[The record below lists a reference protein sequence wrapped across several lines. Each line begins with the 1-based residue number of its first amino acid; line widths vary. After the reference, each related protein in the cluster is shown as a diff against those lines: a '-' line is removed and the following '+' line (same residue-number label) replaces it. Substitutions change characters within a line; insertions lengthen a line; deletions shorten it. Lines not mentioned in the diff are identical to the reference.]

1 METPQ
6 KRRKEDT
13 PVWLWRLE
21 CAEYDPEL
29 GLGHGPVAPRPRA
42 SFRQEAQEGSR
53 DLPAGESVDH
63 AFLLEKEGGE
73 RVLFLGDRM
82 RTLNREDSPS
92 SRLPWLKADS
102 PESEGPDASAGSSD
116 EAIPDIASISAGMAA
131 EEEVAEEVTTWR
143 AERDLQRRRMAMA
156 KSFLVLTERMHR
168 CRKRKELLD
177 TLSEM
182 AHEVLESS
190 TTLLYFREEATPHDG
205 SDSGR
210 LAPRPT
216 PELRERGLAL
226 EPLPSGAMEG
236 LCGPM
241 VLTAPMLE
249 AGEEPELAGLLDA
262 MRGLEGVSA
271 AAVPIGEAGLL
282 VVLERRQGRVFDD
295 EDCFFLRSIARTVEE
310 RLARVHS
317 GIK

>member
-1 METPQ
+1 METSPQ
-6 KRRKEDT
+6 RRKEDT
-13 PVWLWRLE
+13 PVWLWRLQT
-21 CAEYDPEL
+21 AEYGPLPSRTGASSWQEVKEESRGADRQGPADPSPESTS
-29 GLGHGPVAPRPRA
+29 GDGSTDSGPAHA
-42 SFRQEAQEGSR
+42 
-53 DLPAGESVDH
+53 DDH
-63 AFLLEKEGGE
+63 ALLIEKEGE
-73 RVLFLGDRM
+73 DPILFLGEGVR
-82 RTLNREDSPS
+82 RLERESRQAP
-92 SRLPWLKADS
+92 RLPWLQDERS
-102 PESEGPDASAGSSD
+102 SSASDGA
-116 EAIPDIASISAGMAA
+116 
-131 EEEVAEEVTTWR
+131 VVEEVTSWR

-156 KSFLVLTERMHR
+156 KSFLVLTERVHR

-190 TTLLYFREEATPHDG
+190 TTLLYLREASTPQDG
-205 SDSGR
+205 SDPGR
-210 LAPRPT
+210 LNPRPT

-262 MRGLEGVSA
+262 MRGLEAVSA

>member
-1 METPQ
+1 METSPQ
-6 KRRKEDT
+6 RRKEDT
-13 PVWLWRLE
+13 PVWLWRLQT
-21 CAEYDPEL
+21 AEY
-29 GLGHGPVAPRPRA
+29 GPLPGGTRA
-42 SFRQEAQEGSR
+42 SFWQETEETSRGAGRQGPAAPSPESTSEDGSSDSGPAHADDHALLFEEEGK
-53 DLPAGESVDH
+53 DPILPLGEGVRRLEGESPQ
-63 AFLLEKEGGE
+63 A
-73 RVLFLGDRM
+73 
-82 RTLNREDSPS
+82 P
-92 SRLPWLKADS
+92 RLPWLQDESSS
-102 PESEGPDASAGSSD
+102 PASDGA
-116 EAIPDIASISAGMAA
+116 
-131 EEEVAEEVTTWR
+131 VVEEVTAWR
-143 AERDLQRRRMAMA
+143 AEREVQRRRMAMA
-156 KSFLVLTERMHR
+156 KSFLVLTERVHR
-168 CRKRKELLD
+168 CRKREELLD

-190 TTLLYFREEATPHDG
+190 ATLLYLREEQSRPLDG
-205 SDSGR
+205 SDPGR
-210 LAPRPT
+210 LNPRPT
-216 PELRERGLAL
+216 PELRGRGLAL

-236 LCGPM
+236 LCGPV

-249 AGEEPELAGLLDA
+249 AGEEPELAGLLGA

>member
-1 METPQ
+1 METSPQ
-6 KRRKEDT
+6 RRKEDT
-13 PVWLWRLE
+13 PVWLWRLQT
-21 CAEYDPEL
+21 AEY
-29 GLGHGPVAPRPRA
+29 GPLPGRTRA
-42 SFRQEAQEGSR
+42 SSWQEVEEESRGTGGQGPANPSPESTLGEGFADSGPTHA
-53 DLPAGESVDH
+53 DDH
-63 AFLLEKEGGE
+63 ALLLEREGEDPILLLGE
-73 RVLFLGDRM
+73 EVRRLE
-82 RTLNREDSPS
+82 RESLQAP
-92 SRLPWLKADS
+92 RLPWLQDESSS
-102 PESEGPDASAGSSD
+102 PASDGA
-116 EAIPDIASISAGMAA
+116 
-131 EEEVAEEVTTWR
+131 VVEEVTAWR

-156 KSFLVLTERMHR
+156 KRFLVLTERVHR

-177 TLSEM
+177 ALSEM

-190 TTLLYFREEATPHDG
+190 TTLLYLRETSTPQDG
-205 SDSGR
+205 SDPGR
-210 LAPRPT
+210 LNPRPT
-216 PELRERGLAL
+216 PELRKRGLAL

-249 AGEEPELAGLLDA
+249 EGEEPELAGLLDA